1 MVKKFED
8 EVQASLENE
17 PYYYYDSHPLDDE
30 IMGVSVL
37 HADLV
42 DYLVE
47 VLRWLFYGQLVA
59 IYENLNFYRTRDRNE
74 KPVAP
79 DIAVI
84 KGVEREEGLSWT
96 VGPNHPAPHV
106 VFEIASAETWKID
119 LEAKPEKY
127 GTMGVEEYY
136 VYDPNLISLWH
147 DPSRRLLGWRLDQ
160 SRKVMMPMPPDVQ
173 GRLWSTHLNS
183 WLVPDG
189 KRLRLYDRD
198 GHLRLTREEAQE
210 RRADAEAMRAQAEA
224 QRARVLA
231 EKLRSLGINPD
242 EL

>member
-1 MVKKFED
+1 MMKKFED

-30 IMGVSVL
+30 IMGQSVL
-37 HADLV
+37 HADLI
-42 DYLVE
+42 DYLIE
-47 VLRWLFYGQLVA
+47 VLQWFFSGQLVA
-59 IYENLNFYRTRDRNE
+59 IYESLNFYRTRDRKE

-84 KGVEREEGLSWT
+84 KGVEREEGLSWAL
-96 VGPNHPAPHV
+96 GPNHPAPHV
-106 VFEIASAETWKID
+106 VFEIASAETWKTD
-119 LEAKPEKY
+119 LEVKPEKY

-136 VYDPNLISLWH
+136 VYDPNPVSLWH

-160 SRKVMMPMPPDVQ
+160 SRKEMVPMPPDPQ
-173 GRLWSTHLNS
+173 GRLWSPHLNS

-189 KRLRLYDRD
+189 KLLRLYGRD
-198 GHLRLTREEAQE
+198 GHMRLTEKEVQKQ
-210 RRADAEAMRAQAEA
+210 RAEAEA
-224 QRARVLA
+224 QRARALA
-231 EKLRSLGINPD
+231 EKLRSLGVNPD